1 MVKWSFA
8 LNLER
13 GGHLLVAAK
22 DNVLSYKLSPTVDAA
37 YRAGLN
43 FASAKHVYEAS
54 YWYQEAIGLNSSHL
68 ESMLEL
74 GILIH
79 YQGYTIQYNMT

>member
-1 MVKWSFA
+1 MKIGYA
-8 LNLER
+8 
-13 GGHLLVAAK
+13 
-22 DNVLSYKLSPTVDAA
+22 VDAA
-37 YRAGLN
+37 YRAGLT

-74 GILIH
+74 GILIN
-79 YQGYTIQYNMT
+79 YQGYTIQNNIT